1 MATMNL
7 GSTYPLLTLEATTK
21 PQSFDPLP
29 PLGSTKVATS
39 LTLRR
44 GPPRTR
50 PELL

>member
-1 MATMNL
+1 MATMIL
-7 GSTYPLLTLEATTK
+7 GSTYPLLTLEAIIK
-21 PQSFDPLP
+21 PQSFDFLLS
-29 PLGSTKVATS
+29 LGSTKVATS